1 MHFCKRVSFL
11 LLYYGFVHSRYTRG
25 ETPNCEHTLACTL
38 RSGGHRGAPI
48 LELLEPSGC
57 GQHVHSVRAP
67 VRRIELGVVNEE
79 ARREA
84 LRPGDAHELQ

>member
-1 MHFCKRVSFL
+1 MCL
-11 LLYYGFVHSRYTRG
+11 LL
-25 ETPNCEHTLACTL
+25 EH
-38 RSGGHRGAPI
+38 
-48 LELLEPSGC
+48 SGC

-79 ARREA
+79 AGREA

>member
-1 MHFCKRVSFL
+1 MYLARGGAGVCL
-11 LLYYGFVHSRYTRG
+11 LL
-25 ETPNCEHTLACTL
+25 EH
-38 RSGGHRGAPI
+38 
-48 LELLEPSGC
+48 SGC

-79 ARREA
+79 AGREA